1 MAGRWS
7 VSRTTGP
14 PSSRPDE
21 SRPQRLGDRLER
33 AIEHHADVAGELRRG
48 EDQLDREP
56 PDRRGRVLRRRAF
69 WLAACGVSLYLVA
82 PSVVAVLGSW
92 RRISEVGAGWLALMA
107 ILQAAA
113 LGSLWALQHVALG
126 GVGWRPVIASQL
138 AGNALSKVA
147 PGGGAMGGALQYR
160 MLVSSGASPGRTVGG
175 LTGASLLTF
184 AVILALPVFGIP
196 AIVRG
201 DVEPNLLNATIV
213 ALVVFALLFGACALL
228 LVRDRAV
235 LWLGRALQRTRN
247 RLRPRVRPLERLPQR
262 LLAERDRI
270 VGTLGARWRSALL
283 AAFSR
288 WGFDFGCLVV
298 ALHAV
303 DALPRPGL
311 VLLAFCAA
319 QVLAQI
325 PVTPGGLGF
334 VEAGLSATLT
344 LAGVPPGEAV
354 LATFAYRLMSY
365 WLHLPLGL
373 VGLAL
378 ARVGSTG

>member
-1 MAGRWS
+1 
-7 VSRTTGP
+7 
-14 PSSRPDE
+14 
-21 SRPQRLGDRLER
+21 
-33 AIEHHADVAGELRRG
+33 
-48 EDQLDREP
+48 
-56 PDRRGRVLRRRAF
+56 VLRRRAF

-92 RRISEVGAGWLALMA
+92 RRISEIGAGWLALMA
-107 ILQAAA
+107 LLQAAA
-113 LGSLWALQHVALG
+113 LGSLWVLQHVALQ
-126 GVGWRPVIASQL
+126 GVRWRPVIASQL

-147 PGGGAMGGALQYR
+147 PGGGAIGGALQYR
-160 MLVSSGASPGRTVGG
+160 MLVASGASPGPTVGG
-175 LTGASLLTF
+175 LTGASLLVF
-184 AVILALPVFGIP
+184 AVILALPVLGIP

-201 DVEPNLLNATIV
+201 DVEPNLLNAAIV
-213 ALVVFALLFGACALL
+213 ALLVFALLFAACAVL

-235 LWLGRALQRTRN
+235 LRLGRVVQRTRN
-247 RLRPRVRPLERLPQR
+247 RLRPGARPLERLPQR

-270 VGTLGARWRSALL
+270 VGTLGARWRAALL
-283 AAFSR
+283 AALGR

-319 QVLAQI
+319 QLLAQI

-344 LAGVPPGEAV
+344 LTGIPPAEAV

-365 WLHLPLGL
+365 WLQLPLGL

-378 ARVGSTG
+378 ARVGSRADG